1 MRFDEEN
8 FLLADGTESERV
20 RESRGFAPDQM
31 VACAECV
38 RANPPTRMNCLY
50 CGAALPRDD
59 ARAALRRP
67 SLRRMEEW
75 ERGVNIILTPGVDES
90 ASPEAFNEAADLLRL
105 EVEHVCE
112 MWLRRRP
119 LPLARVASSDEAEL
133 IKERLDALRIRSE
146 FIPDELLAAEFSPP
160 RRIRQMDLGIEA
172 LTFQAGMGGEEHA
185 VGWEDV
191 TAFVLGRIFN
201 KQVEIEERSSFPGVE
216 KEIAE
221 ARELKSDEAVLD
233 IYTKDSDGS
242 WRINADSFDYSCLG
256 ARKTLLAK
264 DNFVTLTNTL
274 RTRAGAAFFDDDYR
288 ELRHLLFPAWPL
300 GERTE
305 SRGLRRERPG
315 RFNTEAVTH
324 VSNEA
329 QFTRYSRLCHYFQLQ
344 RSGSR

>member
-8 FLLADGTESERV
+8 FPLSGSTESV
-20 RESRGFAPDQM
+20 TSRESRGFAPDQM

-50 CGAALPRDD
+50 CGATLPTDD
-59 ARAALRRP
+59 AHAALRRP

-75 ERGVNIILTPGVDES
+75 EGGINIILMPGGDES

-105 EVEHVCE
+105 EVERVRE
-112 MWLRRRP
+112 MWLKRRP
-119 LPLARVASSDEAEL
+119 LPLARVSSSDEAAL
-133 IKERLDALRIRSE
+133 IKERLDALGLRGE
-146 FIPDELLAAEFSPP
+146 FVPDDLLAAGFSPP
-160 RRIRQMDLGIEA
+160 KRVRQMDLEVDA
-172 LTFQAGMGGEEHA
+172 LTFRAGAGGEELV

-191 TAFVLGRIFN
+191 TAFVRGRIFN
-201 KQVEIEERSSFPGVE
+201 KRVEVEGRGSFPGVE

-233 IYTKDSDGS
+233 VYTKDSDSS
-242 WRINADSFDYSCLG
+242 WRISADNFDYSCLG
-256 ARKTLLAK
+256 ARKALLAK
-264 DNFVTLTNTL
+264 DNFVTLTDTL
-274 RTRAGAAFFDDDYR
+274 RARAGAAFFDDDYR

-300 GERTE
+300 SERTE

-344 RSGSR
+344 LSGSR